1 MAAIIV
7 RPETPDDYPA
17 VRAALTLAFP
27 DEDVA
32 GLTETLRTVPGYTP
46 QLSLAAIADGAVVG
60 HILFTA
66 IHIETPA
73 GDAAAL
79 MLGPLGV
86 VPNRQNQGIGT
97 RLVREGLEAC
107 RKLGHRIVMVIGH
120 PGYYPRFGF
129 VQASMRGITMKY
141 GELDEAKM
149 VMELVPGSLD
159 GVNGPVRF
167 PSALDEA

>member
-46 QLSLAAIADGAVVG
+46 ELALAAIADGAVVG
-60 HILFTA
+60 HILFSA

-73 GDAAAL
+73 GDVAAL

-86 VPNRQNQGIGT
+86 VPDWQNRGIGT
-97 RLVREGLEAC
+97 RLVWEGLDAC
-107 RKLGHRIVMVIGH
+107 RRLGHRIAAVIGH
-120 PGYYPRFGF
+120 PSYYPRFGF
-129 VQASMRGITMKY
+129 VQASTRGITMKY

-149 VMELVPGSLD
+149 VLELAPGALD
-159 GVNGPVRF
+159 GVHGPVRF
-167 PSALDEA
+167 PAALDEA